1 MNFSDVP
8 GLGSGSF
15 SWTELYSGRTGS
27 GTSVSATLG
36 SHDIAVFK
44 VIKSGTTT
52 TAGPQTTTRTT
63 TAVQATTTSNGGQC
77 AAMWGQCGGSG
88 WTVCRAYCPIFPI
101 YPSLGYTKNHDDFLL
116 SFHNAKFSPLN
127 RAQNAARL
135 EHANTQMIVSITTI
149 LVQTFTKYFTGY
161 SQCL

>member
-1 MNFSDVP
+1 VVALVVPGSSTQTLSVNFSDVP

-15 SWTELYSGRTGS
+15 SWTEFYSGRTGS

-52 TAGPQTTTRTT
+52 TAGPQSTTRTT
-63 TAVQATTTSNGGQC
+63 TAGQATTTSNGGQC

-88 WTVCRAYCPIFPI
+88 WTVSQPQNFSIFMSSGLCFEAWLVLLAI
-101 YPSLGYTKNHDDFLL
+101 VKVLKLSVSTGLEMLCLGNL
-116 SFHNAKFSPLN
+116 
-127 RAQNAARL
+127 Q
-135 EHANTQMIVSITTI
+135 I
-149 LVQTFTKYFTGY
+149 LK
-161 SQCL
+161 